1 MRTLR
6 KTLIWFFIVVISLC
20 VILFVAASV
29 YINQFKPHLEKAL
42 TENIGLQTKID
53 GSISLKVMP
62 GLSFIAKKVRVI
74 SNETYVLRVAK
85 TEISIDLNQLFSGE
99 VNVNGLS
106 FIEPQVF
113 IIRNAAGI
121 YNYEELYAQ
130 VNKQPTLADYDRFQ
144 INLEEFSITDGSI
157 LYLDQAQGDTLS
169 AHGIDVFSE
178 DLGFTGTLD
187 NIKLNQLHFNGL
199 LTIEKFTINDLT
211 LDSLMF
217 AVNGRGGK
225 LKVTDKRKNV
235 FGGTITGNAIID
247 FNTKPVVVN
256 LEHKAENMDS
266 QLLLRSVE
274 SDEYLEGRINYELKL
289 DFKSF
294 DWKDAMLSAQGYFK
308 ISGNNIVFYGVDLDK
323 VLKDFESTKD
333 FNVMNFAAIFLA
345 GPYGSAFAN
354 GLDFSSLL
362 SGYDGER
369 TEIDHLVANWKIID
383 GKAISEDVAF
393 STKKYRM
400 ALVGKLD
407 MVNKKYEDFTI
418 AMVNKSGCAGFSQTL
433 SGSFNKP
440 KTSSFMVQ
448 GVVFGPS
455 KDMWKVLSLPSRS
468 KCEPIYSGSIKHPE

>member
-1 MRTLR
+1 
-6 KTLIWFFIVVISLC
+6 
-20 VILFVAASV
+20 
-29 YINQFKPHLEKAL
+29 
-42 TENIGLQTKID
+42 
-53 GSISLKVMP
+53 
-62 GLSFIAKKVRVI
+62 
-74 SNETYVLRVAK
+74 
-85 TEISIDLNQLFSGE
+85 
-99 VNVNGLS
+99 
-106 FIEPQVF
+106 
-113 IIRNAAGI
+113 
-121 YNYEELYAQ
+121 
-130 VNKQPTLADYDRFQ
+130 
-144 INLEEFSITDGSI
+144 
-157 LYLDQAQGDTLS
+157 
-169 AHGIDVFSE
+169 
-178 DLGFTGTLD
+178 
-187 NIKLNQLHFNGL
+187 
-199 LTIEKFTINDLT
+199 
-211 LDSLMF
+211 
-217 AVNGRGGK
+217 
-225 LKVTDKRKNV
+225 
-235 FGGTITGNAIID
+235 
-247 FNTKPVVVN
+247 
-256 LEHKAENMDS
+256 
-266 QLLLRSVE
+266 
-274 SDEYLEGRINYELKL
+274 
-289 DFKSF
+289 
-294 DWKDAMLSAQGYFK
+294 MLSAQGYFK

-440 KTSSFMVQ
+440 KSSSFMVQ